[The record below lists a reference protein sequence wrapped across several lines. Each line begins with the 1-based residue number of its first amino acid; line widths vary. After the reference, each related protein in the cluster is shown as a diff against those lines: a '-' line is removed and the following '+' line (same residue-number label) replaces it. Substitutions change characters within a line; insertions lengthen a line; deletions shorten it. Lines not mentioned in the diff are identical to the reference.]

1 MVVIRGQPIGNRYDL
16 ARGFNRRFVGRMLG
30 VKLLDHRLALGVR
43 HCRER
48 KPSTRFQIR
57 RSAADAHVDIFGQD
71 GDDALRPSCSDR
83 SGRLSLGL
91 TESDTCYHQLIQ
103 LDVRKDPGIAN
114 LLDLHDQ
121 IIDQDGG
128 YWVKIEA
135 WRVEVTADVPHGVRY
150 SLTLH
155 EPYGKRILGYDN
167 AHAVKPPKKFK
178 YAGRRLTYDHK
189 HRHVSD
195 KGVPYEFQDAQQ
207 LLIDFFNEVDRV
219 LKEARQK

>member
-1 MVVIRGQPIGNRYDL
+1 M
-16 ARGFNRRFVGRMLG
+16 
-30 VKLLDHRLALGVR
+30 
-43 HCRER
+43 
-48 KPSTRFQIR
+48 
-57 RSAADAHVDIFGQD
+57 
-71 GDDALRPSCSDR
+71 RPSCSDR
-83 SGRLSLGL
+83 SGRPCLGL
-91 TESDTCYHQLIQ
+91 TESDTSGYHQLIQ
-103 LDVRKDPGIAN
+103 LGMREDPGIAN

-135 WRVEVTADVPHGVRY
+135 WRVEITADVPHGVRY

-178 YAGRRLTYDHK
+178 YAGQRLTYDHK

-195 KGVPYEFQDAQQ
+195 RGVPYEFQDAQQ
-207 LLIDFFNEVDRV
+207 LLIDFFNEVDQV

>member
-1 MVVIRGQPIGNRYDL
+1 MEEVKVATLLPRPFGSSCFGVTEL
-16 ARGFNRRFVGRMLG
+16 ATV
-30 VKLLDHRLALGVR
+30 
-43 HCRER
+43 
-48 KPSTRFQIR
+48 S
-57 RSAADAHVDIFGQD
+57 
-71 GDDALRPSCSDR
+71 
-83 SGRLSLGL
+83 
-91 TESDTCYHQLIQ
+91 YHQLIQ
-103 LDVRKDPGIAN
+103 LVMREDHGIAN

-167 AHAVKPPKKFK
+167 AHAVKPRKKFK
-178 YAGRRLTYDHK
+178 YAGQRLTYDHK
-189 HRHVSD
+189 HRHVND